1 MLRHACILGVPNA
14 KCEKTIELANTSAG
28 CLHVCIFSK
37 IGNCFFAV
45 TSCNFFIF
53 AVDTCRKKLSRRA
66 RFFCGM
72 SCKYF
77 LR

>member
-1 MLRHACILGVPNA
+1 MLRHACILGGPQYEVR
-14 KCEKTIELANTSAG
+14 EKIELANESAD
-28 CLHVCIFSK
+28 CLHVCILSK

-45 TSCNFFIF
+45 TSCNFFIS
-53 AVDTCRKKLSRRA
+53 AVNTCRKKLSHRA
-66 RFFCGM
+66 TFFCGM